1 MLFARQQ
8 TMRLADRRDKEQV
21 VSLMQTAPRVHVH
34 LDWRPAEDWLGEQP
48 FFVLERGDR
57 IVAALACPPDPAGL
71 AWVRLLATQDTGPAD
86 AWWPRLWSATREAL
100 TLLGVRRV
108 ASLSLETWSARLLE
122 AAGFTTDHAIVA
134 LARTRRTP
142 LSENDRLTVARI
154 RRADTDDFAAIIDVD
169 QSAFPEPWNLSER
182 MLRLALQQAENVSVA
197 ELEGRVV
204 GYQLTTP
211 SHAGAHLARLAV
223 RPDAQGHGIGR
234 ALVARLVAEDQ
245 RNGYGELTVNTQ
257 EDNHASLAVYTRLGF
272 RPTGVR
278 LPVYELH
285 G

>member
-8 TMRLADRRDKEQV
+8 TMRLADRRDKEQL

-71 AWVRLLATQDTGPAD
+71 AWIRLLATQDTGSAES
-86 AWWPRLWSATREAL
+86 WWPRLWSAAREAL

-134 LARTRRTP
+134 LTRTRRTP
-142 LSENDRLTVARI
+142 LAENDRLTVARI
-154 RRADTDDFAAIIDVD
+154 RRADADDFAAIIDVD

-223 RPDAQGHGIGR
+223 RPEAQGHGMGR
-234 ALVARLVAEDQ
+234 ALVARLIAEDQ

>member
-8 TMRLADRRDKEQV
+8 TLRAAQLRDRAQIID
-21 VSLMQTAPRVHVH
+21 LMHTASRVHVH

-48 FFVLERGDR
+48 FLVVERGDR
-57 IVAALACPPDPAGL
+57 IVTALACPPDPAEL
-71 AWVRLLATQDTGPAD
+71 AWIRLLATYETGSAES
-86 AWWPRLWSATREAL
+86 WWPRLWSAAREAL
-100 TLLGVRRV
+100 QALGVRSA

-122 AAGFTTDHAIVA
+122 SAGFTTDHAIVA

-142 LSENDRLTVARI
+142 LTESDRLVSARI
-154 RRADTDDFAAIIDVD
+154 RPADADDTRAIIDVD
-169 QSAFPEPWNLSER
+169 LSAFPTPWNLSER
-182 MLRLALQQAENVSVA
+182 MLRLALDQAQNVSVA
-197 ELEGRVV
+197 EQDGRVV

-223 RPDAQGHGIGR
+223 RPEAQGHGIGR
-234 ALVARLVAEDQ
+234 ALVARLIAEDQ
-245 RNGYGELTVNTQ
+245 RLGHGELSVNTQ

-278 LPVYELH
+278 LPVYEVRW
-285 G
+285 

>member
-8 TMRLADRRDKEQV
+8 TMRNAERRDKDQIIA
-21 VSLMQTAPRVHVH
+21 LMQTAPRVHVH

-48 FFVLERGDR
+48 FFVVERGDR
-57 IVAALACPPDPAGL
+57 IVTALACPPDPDGL
-71 AWVRLLATQDTGPAD
+71 AWIRLLATQETGSPEQ
-86 AWWPRLWSATREAL
+86 WWPRLWSATREAL
-100 TLLGVRRV
+100 ASLGVRSV

-122 AAGFTTDHAIVA
+122 SAGFSTDHAIVA
-134 LARTRRTP
+134 LARNRRAP
-142 LSENDRLTVARI
+142 LAEPDRLVAARI
-154 RRADTDDFAAIIDVD
+154 RPADSDDYKAIITVD
-169 QSAFPEPWNLSER
+169 LSAFPAPWNLSER

-197 ELEGRVV
+197 ELDGQVV

-223 RPDAQGHGIGR
+223 RPEMQGYGIGR
-234 ALVARLVAEDQ
+234 ALVARLIVEDQ
-245 RNGYGELTVNTQ
+245 RHGFGELTVNTQ

>member
-8 TMRLADRRDKEQV
+8 TLRAAQLRDRAQIID
-21 VSLMQTAPRVHVH
+21 LMHTSSRVHVH

-48 FFVLERGDR
+48 FLVAERGDR
-57 IVAALACPPDPAGL
+57 IVTALACPPDPADL
-71 AWVRLLATQDTGPAD
+71 AWIRLLATYETGSSES
-86 AWWPRLWSATREAL
+86 WWPRLWAAARESLQA
-100 TLLGVRRV
+100 LGVRSA

-122 AAGFTTDHAIVA
+122 SAGFTTDHAIVA
-134 LARTRRTP
+134 LARSRRTP
-142 LSENDRLTVARI
+142 LTESDRLVSARI
-154 RRADTDDFAAIIDVD
+154 RPADVD
-169 QSAFPEPWNLSER
+169 DYRAIVDVDLSAFPTPWNLSER
-182 MLRLALQQAENVSVA
+182 MLRLALDQAQNVSVA
-197 ELEGRVV
+197 EQDGRVV

-234 ALVARLVAEDQ
+234 ALVARLIAEDQ
-245 RNGYGELTVNTQ
+245 RLGHGELSVNTQ

-278 LPVYELH
+278 LPVYEVRW
-285 G
+285 